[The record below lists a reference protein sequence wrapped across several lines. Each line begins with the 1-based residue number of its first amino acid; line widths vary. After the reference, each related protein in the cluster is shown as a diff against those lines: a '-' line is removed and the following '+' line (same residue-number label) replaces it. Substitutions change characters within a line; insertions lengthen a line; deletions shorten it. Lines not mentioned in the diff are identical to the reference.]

1 MLFYGLNGNKV
12 TYFGSSWVNSGQNN
26 FFTAVLECI
35 QVRFTVVRGLHGSQL
50 LITAILRYKSCQ
62 VYFVTAF
69 CGLDGSEVTHYCSI
83 VV

>member
-1 MLFYGLNGNKV
+1 VLFYGLNGNKI

-26 FFTAVLECI
+26 FFTAVL
-35 QVRFTVVRGLHGSQL
+35 
-50 LITAILRYKSCQ
+50 RYKSCQ

-69 CGLDGSEVTHYCSI
+69 CSLDGSEVTHYCSI